1 MSDDWEPEDGA
12 GYIPTE
18 EGGSGRGSMV
28 PESALREFIEA
39 KRDVIEKIPEEDE
52 MCERNK
58 GYIGAIRSMCD
69 ELEELVDTEDNN
81 E

>member
-28 PESALREFIEA
+28 PESALRELVE
-39 KRDVIEKIPEEDE
+39 KWRDGYDVYQRATDPETD
-52 MCERNK
+52 
-58 GYIGAIRSMCD
+58 IRANMLEQCAD
-69 ELEELVDTEDNN
+69 DLEELIDD
-81 E
+81 